1 LQVDQLSNIQLPGS
15 AKFNVRKG
23 YEMKIL
29 SMTVLG
35 IVITMSPTTLFA
47 QTQTYRATGTAAI
60 AAGSVNPPNPIDGC
74 NRAKQ
79 DATTKAA
86 TAGFIGRVVW
96 DHLSNDSDCKL
107 QTSGARGAGYFYIF
121 TASGTFDK

>member
-1 LQVDQLSNIQLPGS
+1 
-15 AKFNVRKG
+15 
-23 YEMKIL
+23 MKSL
-29 SMTVLG
+29 SMTLL
-35 IVITMSPTTLFA
+35 IIIATPPIALLA

-60 AAGSVNPPNPIDGC
+60 AGGSIDAPNPIDGC

-79 DATTKAA
+79 DATKKAA
-86 TAGFIGRVVW
+86 SAGFSRRVAW

-121 TASGTFDK
+121 TASGTFYK